1 MKKILYVLFAVMA
14 ASLILVSCA
23 KDGADRVKSDTCDF
37 SFEMPEGGEWK
48 QTYSDG
54 MLSISKANDV
64 SKATISAF
72 SFEHGLADPAVLTSS
87 DYWTNHYLP
96 QLSDTFGKIDNVKL
110 GEITLSGSKHAHA
123 VYTVALGDE
132 QFDCETILILY
143 GNKVYTLSLT
153 QGTETEENKEYYKDC
168 SDEFRKL
175 AGTFTIN

>member
-1 MKKILYVLFAVMA
+1 MKKIIFAALAVIA
-14 ASLILVSCA
+14 ASLVLVSCA
-23 KDGADRVKSDTCDF
+23 KQEAERVHDDTCDF
-37 SFEMPEGGEWK
+37 SFELPEGGEWK

-54 MLSISKANDV
+54 MLSISKVKDA

-72 SFEHGLADPAVLTSS
+72 SFEHGLTEETAVTSS
-87 DYWTNHYLP
+87 EYWTGHYLP
-96 QLSDTFGKIDNVKL
+96 QLRNTFGKIDNVKL
-110 GEITLSGSKHAHA
+110 ADITLGNQVHAHA

-153 QGTETEENKEYYKDC
+153 QGAKTEENKEYYKDC

-175 AGTFTIN
+175 ADTFTIN